1 MVYSDLSN
9 ATVTLCNIV
18 TVQSFSS
25 FESFCYD
32 ISQLVMIDLS
42 LVASMQPVK
51 VFYFL
56 ISGGGGNSRIQGWR
70 ERREQTEGLEGVDRC
85 KDG

>member
-56 ISGGGGNSRIQGWR
+56 ISGGGGEFKDSRV
-70 ERREQTEGLEGVDRC
+70 ERKERANRGFRGGGQV
-85 KDG
+85 